1 MAEYYPLLAKAVAG
15 LADSTPDT
23 RRAVYERARKA
34 LLGQLRKLEP
44 PVPEAAVEREGQA
57 LDEAIEK
64 LEAEFAAQAEAD
76 AAAAEAAETEA
87 AKAEADTAADA
98 TTAVPPSA
106 VAASDEKLSPPA
118 GLVMPQPVQVEAETT
133 KAEPPKLASEPP
145 KFEPPKPEPAKPQG
159 LQTRLPK
166 PEPLKP
172 ASKPKTAD
180 GTPVLELSG
189 KDPDEDAG
197 SASDET
203 PVFPKVRREPQ
214 RPIAPQAPVAKPNRM
229 GLWIVMGVIAVIVGG
244 VAVAAWKLRDRPETL
259 ASLKTITAQQPAESS
274 GKISGRAD
282 ETAEEKP
289 AADTAKPAAGAQTAQ
304 QQAVQNAQQTVPV
317 SYRAALLIQAPE
329 EQNKVKTYFGTVV
342 WRLDNVSNGPG
353 ETVSTAL
360 RATIDIPE
368 DKFQAT
374 LTLQKNVDASL
385 PATHTMMINFT
396 IQPGAPTGASIK
408 QIGVPQ
414 MRREDSANGEPLAG
428 MTVPIMENSFLI
440 GLMQGS
446 SDQNIEMLR
455 TRQWIDIPIQ
465 FADNRIAKLTF
476 EKGVSGQG
484 AIDDALASWG
494 P

>member
-15 LADSTPDT
+15 HSTPEA
-23 RRAVYERARKA
+23 RREVYERARKA
-34 LLGQLRKLEP
+34 LLGQLRKLDP

-64 LEAEFAAQAEAD
+64 LEAEFAAEAEKAEAEASEAD
-76 AAAAEAAETEA
+76 AIASEASIPVTTPPAAAEASEETPSPPALA
-87 AKAEADTAADA
+87 A
-98 TTAVPPSA
+98 
-106 VAASDEKLSPPA
+106 PA
-118 GLVMPQPVQVEAETT
+118 GLVMPQPVQAEAEAA
-133 KAEPPKLASEPP
+133 KAEPARLA
-145 KFEPPKPEPAKPQG
+145 PEPAKPEG
-159 LQTRLPK
+159 LQTRFPK
-166 PEPLKP
+166 PESLKP
-172 ASKPKTAD
+172 VLKPKTAN
-180 GTPVLELSG
+180 GAPVLEPSA
-189 KDPDEDAG
+189 KDMDEDAG
-197 SASDET
+197 SASDEA

-244 VAVAAWKLRDRPETL
+244 VAIAAWKLRDRPETL

-289 AADTAKPAAGAQTAQ
+289 AADTAKPPAGAQTAQ

-385 PATHTMMINFT
+385 PATHTMMISFT
-396 IQPGAPTGASIK
+396 MQAGSPTGSSIK

-440 GLMQGS
+440 GLMQGA
-446 SDQNIEMLR
+446 SDQNIDMLR
-455 TRQWIDIPIQ
+455 SRQWIDIPIQ

-476 EKGVSGQG
+476 EKGISGQG
-484 AIDDALASWG
+484 AMEDALASWG